1 MRYITLYI
9 SHGLY
14 VTFCWQAG
22 LEHGGIYI
30 FCKLILILLIDGA
43 ESIIT
48 SPSLLFLLLKSWQR
62 SAIKEVND
70 WALSQAMSKKLVDV
84 QGFCYGG
91 LLFVNRPPKDFF
103 LDQPTR

>member
-1 MRYITLYI
+1 M
-9 SHGLY
+9 
-14 VTFCWQAG
+14 
-22 LEHGGIYI
+22 
-30 FCKLILILLIDGA
+30 ILLIDGA

-48 SPSLLFLLLKSWQR
+48 SPSLLFLLLKSRQR